1 MLTWMETL
9 LQDTRIAFRLM
20 RRSPALTGIALLSIA
35 LSVGATAVV
44 FTAVKAVLLDPLP
57 YAHPKDL
64 VQIRTD
70 FSGGGQSHGDWVF
83 WNDTQEI
90 IRRTRTLESVGVYR
104 NAVFDL
110 GGGPSTP
117 PQALYGIRAT
127 AGLFRTLGVA
137 PMLGRNILP
146 EEDQPG
152 HAEEMI
158 LSYGL
163 WTTRFRNDRNI
174 VGQTVKVNGHNCLVI
189 GVMPPGFNFPLR
201 RAATRTPAPY
211 VQFWAPFRT
220 DRPTSTSGGLGM
232 VGRLRSG
239 VSLVE
244 AREDLDSIS
253 HALAHDFPKT
263 NGDRILRTASIADR
277 AVGNARNALWFLMA
291 SAAIFL
297 LIGCANVANLLLA
310 RGLLRRREVSVRM
323 AVGAGRA
330 RIIRQLLTESCVL
343 AVLGGSAGYLLT
355 TAAWRILP
363 AMAPVS
369 IPRLAAARADWT
381 ILLFTIALALVT
393 GMLFGMAPALRS
405 AAAPDF
411 TARGAASGRHDRTRA
426 GLVMGEVAIAVA
438 LVLVGAQLLGNF
450 IALLRTGPGFDAD
463 RVLASVVLPAPER
476 YQTPAQ
482 RAAVYRRFLDAVRAI
497 PGVAKAGT
505 VDALPFSGENHGGFI
520 SVNRVAGRF
529 IAEIDIVGGDYLQT
543 LGLHLASGRWFREEE
558 MTSSNETAILND
570 IAAQH
575 LWPGE
580 NAIGKQ
586 ICIDCTLENP
596 NNWKRVVGV
605 VSSVRH
611 ADLDAPPGF
620 NVYLSARALETAA
633 FLVVRTD
640 RPVRGF
646 DQTIQRA
653 IASVDP
659 DQPVL
664 LSASM
669 QSLIS
674 DTIADR
680 RFVLRLLVVTG
691 CLALLMSIAGI
702 YGVTSYTASRRTQE
716 IGVRMALGATP
727 GNVHALLFRQ
737 SFLTVIA
744 GLAAGI
750 LIAVASTH
758 ALHGIMVGLES
769 QNTKNFWMAACLVG
783 LTAAAA
789 CWIPARRAI
798 RIDPV
803 SALRQE

>member
-64 VQIRTD
+64 VQIRMD

-163 WTTRFRNDRNI
+163 WTTRFQNDRNI
-174 VGQTVKVNGHNCLVI
+174 VGRTVRVNGHNCLVI

-220 DRPTSTSGGLGM
+220 DRPASTSGGLGM

-244 AREDLDSIS
+244 AREDLDSIG

-543 LGLHLASGRWFREEE
+543 LGLHIAYGRWFREEE
-558 MTSSNETAILND
+558 MKPSNETAILND

-575 LWPGE
+575 L
-580 NAIGKQ
+580 
-586 ICIDCTLENP
+586 
-596 NNWKRVVGV
+596 
-605 VSSVRH
+605 
-611 ADLDAPPGF
+611 
-620 NVYLSARALETAA
+620 
-633 FLVVRTD
+633 
-640 RPVRGF
+640 
-646 DQTIQRA
+646 
-653 IASVDP
+653 
-659 DQPVL
+659 
-664 LSASM
+664 
-669 QSLIS
+669 
-674 DTIADR
+674 
-680 RFVLRLLVVTG
+680 
-691 CLALLMSIAGI
+691 
-702 YGVTSYTASRRTQE
+702 
-716 IGVRMALGATP
+716 
-727 GNVHALLFRQ
+727 
-737 SFLTVIA
+737 
-744 GLAAGI
+744 
-750 LIAVASTH
+750 
-758 ALHGIMVGLES
+758 
-769 QNTKNFWMAACLVG
+769 
-783 LTAAAA
+783 
-789 CWIPARRAI
+789 
-798 RIDPV
+798 
-803 SALRQE
+803 

>member
-1 MLTWMETL
+1 METL

-163 WTTRFRNDRNI
+163 WTTRFQNDRNI
-174 VGQTVKVNGHNCLVI
+174 VGRTVRVNGHNCLVI

-220 DRPTSTSGGLGM
+220 DRPASTSGGLGM

-355 TAAWRILP
+355 TAAWRFLP

-482 RAAVYRRFLDAVRAI
+482 RAAVYRRFLDAARAI

-558 MTSSNETAILND
+558 MKSSNETAILND

-596 NNWKRVVGV
+596 KNWKRVVGV